1 MQQLHTMRLL
11 RRCKRGC
18 IVYRKGNNGNNSDTM
33 LSVRHELRK
42 NDITAHALIQLQN
55 LMDRLDY
62 VPLSEEN
69 LKHGRCNK
77 KVVEIIDEPTH
88 INIKDLITVY
98 KWQPCL
104 CSIATFLPLFT
115 EVIDKDMVK
124 IEDVPKFDSLMYR
137 IMGEQ

>member
-1 MQQLHTMRLL
+1 MRLL
-11 RRCKRGC
+11 RRCKRGY

-62 VPLSEEN
+62 VPLSEDN

-88 INIKDLITVY
+88 INIRDLITAY
-98 KWQPCL
+98 KYMPNL
-104 CSIATFLPLFT
+104 CDISLFLPKFC
-115 EVIDKDMVK
+115 EIIENDKIK
-124 IEDVPKFDSLMYR
+124 IEDVPKFDELMYR
-137 IMGEQ
+137 VKKG